1 MCINVRT
8 YNKEHLMDVPLG
20 DAVERYSCSRSPGNT
35 FTTREGTMK
44 IFIYCC
50 VFALLTVTSLPI
62 TAEAFSRRAH
72 HDEVPQGLSAPQKDT
87 THTNNAVGPNTPG
100 NNTPTNVPETS
111 SLLLMGVGIGL
122 LGIYAMKKRFRGQVA
137 SPNKEM

>member
-1 MCINVRT
+1 MCIFVHV
-8 YNKEHLMDVPLG
+8 YKMEHLLDVPLG
-20 DAVERYSCSRSPGNT
+20 GVMERYSCSRSPGNK
-35 FTTREGTMK
+35 FTTREDTMK

-87 THTNNAVGPNTPG
+87 THTNNAAGPNTPG

-122 LGIYAMKKRFRGQVA
+122 LGIYAMKKRFRSHFA
-137 SPNKEM
+137 SPSKEM